1 MADERIELELEE
13 VNAGVSEGS
22 LWVALGFRSPAR
34 INDTLFIVTAENPDT
49 SDSDRDLLY
58 FERFDQAYSGYD
70 YATRVSATEE
80 AVEIDL
86 TDEGSRELELPAR
99 IRFSAANHRVD
110 LSGVVRMLARMRE
123 VSGARFIEVDLSS

>member
-1 MADERIELELEE
+1 M
-13 VNAGVSEGS
+13 SEGS
-22 LWVALGFRSPAR
+22 LWVVLGFRSPAR
-34 INDTLFIVTAENPDT
+34 PNDTLFIVTAENPDT
-49 SDSDRDLLY
+49 SDPDRDLLH

-70 YATRVSATEE
+70 YATRVSATDE

-99 IRFSAANHRVD
+99 IRFSAANYRVD

-123 VSGARFIEVDLSS
+123 ISGARFIEVDLSS